1 MAFIIVFV
9 SILSSLILD
18 VIIKKGSLIFIKM
31 SEELEIDA
39 EVTSQIQM
47 SILDNTDLK
56 SFHLNFTRVEEL

>member
-47 SILDNTDLK
+47 SILDNTDLI